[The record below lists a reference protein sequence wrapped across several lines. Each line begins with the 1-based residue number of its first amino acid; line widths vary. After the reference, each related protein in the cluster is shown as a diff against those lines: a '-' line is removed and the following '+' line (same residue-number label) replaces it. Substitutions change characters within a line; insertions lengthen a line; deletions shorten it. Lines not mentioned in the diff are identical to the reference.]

1 MNAFVSA
8 QNLAKSAN
16 VNIEA
21 FQSLADIVFGASE
34 RLVALN
40 LDAARQFCTY
50 ASASATPVFEGD
62 MREQFAT
69 RMGLHGKS
77 LEQTAEYFRAINDL
91 FIQTQGD
98 IATFGT
104 RQLDDISRAFGEFL
118 ENFAASVPAGNPDF
132 VAAVKTAMS
141 NATAAYESFVQTTRE
156 VAETNL
162 AAASNALQPVLT
174 ASTGTT
180 AKASKKVA

>member
-8 QNLAKSAN
+8 QKLAKSAN
-16 VNIEA
+16 GNIEA
-21 FQSLADIVFGASE
+21 FQSLADIFFGASE
-34 RLVALN
+34 RFVALN
-40 LDAARQFCTY
+40 LDAARQLCTY
-50 ASASATPVFEGD
+50 ASANATPVFEAD

-69 RMGLHGKS
+69 RMNLHGKS
-77 LEQTAEYFRAINDL
+77 LEQAAEYFRAINDL

-104 RQLDDISRAFGEFL
+104 RQLDDMSRAFSEFL
-118 ENFAASVPAGNPDF
+118 DNVASSAPAGSPDF
-132 VAAVKTAMS
+132 VAAMKTAMS

-174 ASTGTT
+174 ASAGTT
-180 AKASKKVA
+180 KASRKAA